1 MAPADSR
8 VCTLTLPDLRRL
20 VTAAVRIARRA
31 RWPTLSLEG
40 AEGVL
45 HLRGGGGW
53 LHLQTSAVGNLPCS
67 ALWPS
72 TWLRLVRHLPGSA
85 KVHITRPLS
94 RRIQLEAEGLR
105 VMVPLVAADLP
116 QAAPPDA
123 PEVTTRVWAA
133 DLLRV
138 VQAVAPARAR
148 APELDPHR
156 RYLRGVL
163 LELHSGGV
171 RAVATDG
178 GVLHYADT
186 GAPTTPRTLLSA
198 VLLTRQDLSAVRQLC
213 RLDPTAEVTLG
224 GPWLP
229 IDPSPLSVSLVAGLL
244 SVTTAH
250 ASYRSRCWV
259 QAAGYPDYRRVI
271 SPPHLIGAVT
281 LSRAGLLAALAAVPP
296 SEGDGRVVLEV
307 SGPTALRVSTTAGDP
322 TWRYRAQVDA
332 AEVTGA
338 PAPVAVGAARLAR
351 SVRSTQSEI
360 VQLVWRTDAMGAP
373 DQLAVESVT
382 SDGVLR
388 LISVRP
394 AGAGP

>member
-1 MAPADSR
+1 M
-8 VCTLTLPDLRRL
+8 LTISAFDLHSL

-40 AEGVL
+40 AGGVL

-53 LHLQTSAVGNLPCS
+53 LHLQTYAVGDLPCS

-72 TWLRLVRHLPGSA
+72 TWLRLVCHLPRTA
-85 KVHITRPLS
+85 KVHITRPSS
-94 RRIQLEAEGLR
+94 RHIQLEADGHR
-105 VMVPLVAADLP
+105 VMVPLVAADPLRP
-116 QAAPPDA
+116 VPADA

-148 APELDPHR
+148 APERDPHR
-156 RYLRGVL
+156 CYLRGVL

-178 GVLHYADT
+178 GGLHYADT

-224 GPWLP
+224 GAWLP
-229 IDPSPLSVSLVAGLL
+229 IDPSPLSVPLVAGLL

-250 ASYRSRCWV
+250 ASYRSRCWAH
-259 QAAGYPDYRRVI
+259 AAGYPDYRRVI

-296 SEGDGRVVLEV
+296 PEGDGRVVLEV
-307 SGPTALRVSTTAGDP
+307 SGPTALRVSTTASDP

-351 SVRSTQSEI
+351 SVRSTQSEM
-360 VQLVWRTDAMGAP
+360 VQLVWRADAGGAP

-382 SDGVLR
+382 SDGVFR
-388 LISVRP
+388 LISGRP
-394 AGAGP
+394 AGASP